1 MNDTND
7 ILTAFRRS
15 ERALVEQ
22 VAQWESL
29 DFGVAYWSSAF
40 PSLAEANQ
48 LRDVWLSD
56 VSAEDAFARAEAYF
70 TERGTTSQVWS
81 PASSQAVEPVAEL
94 LLRKGWN
101 RLEAQVMALAKWDT
115 ADVMHDAAVRILPA
129 RAMRKAYRAM
139 FEGESA
145 RGDAA
150 MERLNDSNL
159 DAFVAVVDGAAVGRI
174 SYLSVGDAARVTNA
188 FVLPEFRRRRIGMQ
202 LMGHVLR
209 LARRLLPKALVAA
222 GTTDAGR
229 AFLTANGFEAV
240 GVLPSFHRSV
250 ASI

>member
-1 MNDTND
+1 MNDVSD

-29 DFGVAYWSSAF
+29 DFGVAYWSTAF

-56 VSAEDAFARAEAYF
+56 VSAEEAFARADAYF
-70 TERGTTSQVWS
+70 TERGTKCSAWT

-94 LLRKGWN
+94 LLRKGWQ
-101 RLEAQVMALAKWDT
+101 RVEAQVMALAKWDT
-115 ADVMHDAAVRILPA
+115 ADVMPDASVRILPA
-129 RAMRKAYRAM
+129 RAMRKAYRAT

-145 RGDAA
+145 RGDAV

-159 DAFVAVVDGAAVGRI
+159 DAFVAIVDGAAAGRI
-174 SYLSVGDAARVTNA
+174 SYLSVGDAARVTDA
-188 FVLPEFRRRRIGMQ
+188 FVLSEFRRRRIGVQ

-209 LARRLLPKALVAA
+209 LARRLLPKSVVAA
-222 GTTDAGR
+222 GTTDAGH
-229 AFLTANGFEAV
+229 AFLAASGFEAV
-240 GVLPSFHRSV
+240 GVLASFHHGV
-250 ASI
+250 DSI

>member
-1 MNDTND
+1 MNDTSD

-29 DFGVAYWSSAF
+29 DFGVAYGSTTF

-56 VSAEDAFARAEAYF
+56 VSAEEAFARAEAYF
-70 TERGTTSQVWS
+70 GERGTKCSMWT
-81 PASSQAVEPVAEL
+81 PASSQAVEPVAEML
-94 LLRKGWN
+94 LTKGWH
-101 RLEAQVMALAKWDT
+101 RVEAQVMALAKWDT
-115 ADVMHDAAVRILPA
+115 ADEMPDASVRILPA

-139 FEGESA
+139 YEGESL

-159 DAFVAVVDGAAVGRI
+159 DAFVAMVDGAAVGRV
-174 SYLSVGDAARVTNA
+174 SYLSVGDAARVTDA

-209 LARRLLPKALVAA
+209 LARRLLPKAVVAA
-222 GTTDAGR
+222 GTTDPAR
-229 AFLTANGFEAV
+229 AFLSASGFEAV
-240 GVLPSFHRSV
+240 GLLPSFHRGID
-250 ASI
+250 SI